1 MTRKKKQPENPVF
14 EIRGSEVFKAL
25 VVVYQTGETGRFFFD
40 VTVLDKESEILFNEF
55 KKARE
60 EGL

>member
-1 MTRKKKQPENPVF
+1 MVRKKKTENPVF
-14 EIRGSEVFKAL
+14 EIRGSEVFKAI

-40 VTVLDKESEILFNEF
+40 VTVLDKENEELFNEF
-55 KKARE
+55 KRAKE